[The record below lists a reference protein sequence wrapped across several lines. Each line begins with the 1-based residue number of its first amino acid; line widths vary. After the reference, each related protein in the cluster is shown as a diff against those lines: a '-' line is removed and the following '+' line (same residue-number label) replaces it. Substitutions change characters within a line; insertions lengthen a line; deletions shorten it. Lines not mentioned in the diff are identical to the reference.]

1 MFKIDVLND
10 YISLTPEEMCHL
22 SYITLRSSVCLCV
35 CMHANSSETN
45 GRIHFIFGGKM
56 HLVPG
61 SDLIYILRKSAH
73 FWPSDRWSKH
83 ESNT

>member
-35 CMHANSSETN
+35 YMLANSSKTY
-45 GRIHFIFGGKM
+45 GLIYFIFG
-56 HLVPG
+56 
-61 SDLIYILRKSAH
+61 
-73 FWPSDRWSKH
+73 
-83 ESNT
+83 E